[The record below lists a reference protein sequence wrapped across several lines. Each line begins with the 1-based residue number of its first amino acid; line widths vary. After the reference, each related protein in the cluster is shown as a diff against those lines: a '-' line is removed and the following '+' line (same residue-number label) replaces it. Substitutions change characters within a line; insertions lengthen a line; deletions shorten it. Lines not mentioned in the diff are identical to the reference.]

1 MSRVVWV
8 WSVVARGLQHYVS
21 EVKGR
26 VTYGVCVIC
35 VCMWDMCV
43 CVCVYACGMRACGM
57 CVHVDSVCIYDM
69 YECVWDVCVCYV
81 HLL

>member
-26 VTYGVCVIC
+26 VT
-35 VCMWDMCV
+35 
-43 CVCVYACGMRACGM
+43 CGMGVVSGGQRAPTL
-57 CVHVDSVCIYDM
+57 CV
-69 YECVWDVCVCYV
+69 
-81 HLL
+81 